1 MANPVANV
9 KVTQAW
15 GKPNPRYQAKRH
27 TGIDF
32 GMAVGTQLFAITD
45 GKVVDVSFDKSYGNK
60 VVIEY
65 VVNGIKYQDWYCHL
79 TNAEVAK
86 GAQVKAGSNIAKSGN
101 TGNSTGPHLHLETR
115 VAPFRY
121 GNDVAHPCL
130 DIPNIIDPNAP
141 ADRKVNVL
149 QKVVSIVAPKVPSA
163 TKIVN
168 LAELQA
174 GQADDISLVQSAL
187 DIKVTGK
194 YDATTVAAYK
204 KWQESLGY
212 KGSDADG
219 KAGKTSLIKLGNRY
233 GFTVV

>member
-32 GMAVGTQLFAITD
+32 GMPIGTQLFAICD
-45 GKVVDVSFDKSYGNK
+45 GTVVDTSFDKSYGNK

-79 TNAEVAK
+79 EKAEVAK
-86 GAQVKAGSNIAKSGN
+86 GASVKAGSNIAKSGN

-121 GNDVAHPCL
+121 GNDVGHPCL
-130 DIPNIIDPNAP
+130 DIPGIVDPNAP
-141 ADRKVNVL
+141 ADRKPSL
-149 QKVVSIVAPKVPSA
+149 LKKVASVVAPAVPKSTKV
-163 TKIVN
+163 VN
-168 LAELQA
+168 LAELLA
-174 GQADDISLVQSAL
+174 GQADDVSLVQSAL
-187 DIKVTGK
+187 NVKVTGK
-194 YDATTVAAYK
+194 YDAPTQAAYK

-212 KGSDADG
+212 KGNDADG
-219 KAGKTSLIKLGNRY
+219 KPGKTSLIKLGSRY